1 MVFQISCILRML
13 KVQLALWMIHIKIGV
28 VQESCYMSFQNN
40 FARREKIFWFWT
52 QDLNDD
58 IIFASYRLE

>member
-1 MVFQISCILRML
+1 ML
-13 KVQLALWMIHIKIGV
+13 EVQLALWMIHIKIGV
-28 VQESCYMSFQNN
+28 VQESCYMFFQNN
-40 FARREKIFWFWT
+40 FDRREKIFWFWT